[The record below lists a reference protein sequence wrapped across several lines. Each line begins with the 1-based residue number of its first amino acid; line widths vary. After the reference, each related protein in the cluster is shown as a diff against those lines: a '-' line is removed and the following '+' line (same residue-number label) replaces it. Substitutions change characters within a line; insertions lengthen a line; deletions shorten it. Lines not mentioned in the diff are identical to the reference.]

1 MKKNS
6 KASAAKISTAT
17 RIAHLGPQESMIIHK
32 LPGYFLILC
41 VILAFLFLLK
51 ILSPFLTVIFVA
63 GVLTIAFYPL
73 YKYIVKTLRGWE
85 RTASI
90 VTCIIVML
98 LTVAPLTVFVLLM
111 AGEAVDTYVVVQEKI
126 NSGVFDQYLQWGSGG
141 FFYDLKTEL
150 ESVISLEK
158 IDLKKNIIEMAQS
171 FSTFLVSQVANFL
184 KSISSMLLN
193 FFIMLFSMF
202 YFFKDGKKIVER
214 IGAMSPLP
222 SVYESELFA
231 KLGAMVKA
239 ILVGVF
245 LTAILQGVI
254 GGIGFAIVGISSPV
268 FWGTAIAFFSLVPLF
283 GTAVVWVPA
292 AIILAI
298 LGNYGAA
305 IFIFVWGFVA
315 VGMVDNFAR
324 PYLIGGKA
332 RAYPLLIF
340 FVILGGI
347 WTMGFK
353 GVIVGPLVLMAL
365 MSFLHIY
372 EAEYSK
378 VLKK

>member
-1 MKKNS
+1 M
-6 KASAAKISTAT
+6 
-17 RIAHLGPQESMIIHK
+17 
-32 LPGYFLILC
+32 PG

-73 YKYIVKTLRGWE
+73 YKYILKLFRGWE
-85 RTASI
+85 RSASI